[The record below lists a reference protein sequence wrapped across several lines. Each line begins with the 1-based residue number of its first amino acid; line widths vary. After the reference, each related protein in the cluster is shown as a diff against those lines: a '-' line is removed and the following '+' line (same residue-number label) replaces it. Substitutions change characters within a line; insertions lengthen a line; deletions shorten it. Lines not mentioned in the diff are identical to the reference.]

1 MPAEK
6 LDVDVTN

>member
-6 LDVDVTN
+6 PK

>member
-6 LDVDVTN
+6 LRKCKD